1 MVVVVVSFFDYDMF
15 DIIPAFTLRN
25 YAELF
30 RSELTYTLYLN
41 TFKYA
46 LIVWA
51 ITLVIGFTVA
61 YFLVF
66 HVRSLLWQIAL
77 FLLCTVPF
85 WTSNIIRM
93 ISWIPF
99 LGRNGIFNQS
109 PDCCSASPTSRSSSC
124 CSRNSRWSIAYVH
137 LFTLF
142 MIVPIFNSMA
152 RIDPA
157 IIEAARDGG
166 ASGCADPDDD
176 RHPPVP
182 DRHRARL
189 DLRDRADHGRLL
201 RGQDHERR
209 PERERRA
216 RHVQRDLAAA
226 VPARGGERGGPDRH
240 RQPDGRGDPQDR
252 RRAPRAGGLRESGM
266 QTRSDRRPWTFYA
279 LAAFFTLFVL
289 FLYGPMSAI
298 YILSFQGPSGGLTF
312 PMNGVSLTWFYALF
326 AQQRTGDIAG
336 SFARSIGLALT
347 VLVLTVVIS
356 VMAGL
361 AFRRRFFGAT
371 FVFYMAIASL
381 IMPGLLV
388 SLGIGLM
395 FQFFGL
401 KPNWYTSALGAH
413 LTWTLP
419 FGLLI
424 MFAVF
429 SRFNRAYEEAARDLG
444 ASDWK
449 ILWTIVL
456 PILLPGMIAVALF
469 GFTLSYDEFPR
480 TSITV
485 GPRNTLP
492 LEIWNMTTNVT
503 SPALFAIGTVT
514 TAVSFLVIALA
525 LGSIAL
531 IQRRRTRSAAGT
543 ALTGA
548 PTLPADAT
556 A

>member
-1 MVVVVVSFFDYDMF
+1 M
-15 DIIPAFTLRN
+15 
-25 YAELF
+25 
-30 RSELTYTLYLN
+30 
-41 TFKYA
+41 
-46 LIVWA
+46 
-51 ITLVIGFTVA
+51 
-61 YFLVF
+61 
-66 HVRSLLWQIAL
+66 Q
-77 FLLCTVPF
+77 
-85 WTSNIIRM
+85 
-93 ISWIPF
+93 
-99 LGRNGIFNQS
+99 
-109 PDCCSASPTSRSSSC
+109 
-124 CSRNSRWSIAYVH
+124 
-137 LFTLF
+137 
-142 MIVPIFNSMA
+142 
-152 RIDPA
+152 
-157 IIEAARDGG
+157 
-166 ASGCADPDDD
+166 
-176 RHPPVP
+176 
-182 DRHRARL
+182 
-189 DLRDRADHGRLL
+189 
-201 RGQDHERR
+201 
-209 PERERRA
+209 
-216 RHVQRDLAAA
+216 
-226 VPARGGERGGPDRH
+226 
-240 RQPDGRGDPQDR
+240 
-252 RRAPRAGGLRESGM
+252 
-266 QTRSDRRPWTFYA
+266 QTRSGRRPWTFYA

-298 YILSFQGPSGGLTF
+298 YILSFQGPNGGLTF
-312 PMNGVSLTWFYALF
+312 PLNGVSLTWFYALF

-336 SFARSIGLALT
+336 SFVRSITLALT
-347 VLVLTVVIS
+347 VLVFTVVIS

-361 AFRRRFFGAT
+361 GFRRRFFGAT

-381 IMPGLLV
+381 IMPGLLI

-395 FQFFGL
+395 FQFFDL

-429 SRFNRAYEEAARDLG
+429 SRFDRAYEEAARDLG
-444 ASDWK
+444 ASNWQ

-531 IQRRRTRSAAGT
+531 IQRRRATRIAGAAPP
-543 ALTGA
+543 LE
-548 PTLPADAT
+548 AT
-556 A
+556 AADPARA